1 MMMSVRTGLVVA
13 LAGLS
18 VTGCQTINSFTGIG
32 GETPVSPTPVP
43 VPVPV
48 PAPAVVQPDTAPVAP
63 AVAVAKEPVT
73 LKGMDSAAVMSLW
86 GEPALRRKDIG
97 SELWT
102 YNKGGAACSVLLYL
116 YPANDGRMTVKRS
129 EAVPGG
135 ADERV
140 VEACAKTNN
149 LESLKPVS

>member
-1 MMMSVRTGLVVA
+1 MMMSFRTILVA
-13 LAGLS
+13 GLAGLS
-18 VTGCQTINSFTGIG
+18 VSGCQTISSFTGMG
-32 GETPVSPTPVP
+32 GETPV
-43 VPVPV
+43 
-48 PAPAVVQPDTAPVAP
+48 APASAPVAVQAEPAPVAP
-63 AVAVAKEPVT
+63 VAIAKAPAT

-116 YPANDGRMTVKRS
+116 YPSGDGRMTVKRS

-135 ADERV
+135 ADEGA

-149 LESLKPVS
+149 LASLKPVS